1 MQVIIFGAIVT
12 LWHERS
18 NQGYCT
24 RSRPIAE
31 VKRLRARLVIRWVTT
46 CEARV
51 LFVFYFF
58 LTIKGYFDS
67 IYLSCYFLSNLTLL
81 SIIYLMLVVH
91 DTILYL

>member
-58 LTIKGYFDS
+58 EQWWVTLDLPLI
-67 IYLSCYFLSNLTLL
+67 LL
-81 SIIYLMLVVH
+81 SIESNTNIY
-91 DTILYL
+91 YLSYACCA